1 MPHLG
6 VSMCTYQGAAFLEDQ
21 LASILAQRR
30 RPDSMVIVDDGSVD
44 ATQEIVDEFAD
55 YAPFPVQVRVNPVNL
70 GFVRNFERA
79 ISLAEGDVIVLAD
92 QDDVWREDRLER
104 VERVFSDAPE
114 VGFVFSDAELVDGAL
129 HPLGE
134 RLSQAGGFGADAQRI
149 MRSGGLFDILV
160 RGNVVTGSTLAFRSR
175 FRPLVLPLVDG
186 VEHDAWIALI
196 LSAIAPA
203 VYLDEP
209 LIFYR
214 QHGGNAIG
222 ARKLG
227 LAGRVKRAHESR
239 TDGLASQR
247 RRNEAALARLANVP
261 LAASRREV
269 LREAAAH
276 LGVRSTLPDAR
287 MRRLVPV
294 VRELTGGRYR
304 LSRGLVSALR
314 DLIA

>member
-1 MPHLG
+1 MPHLC

-44 ATQEIVDEFAD
+44 ATQEIAGEFAD
-55 YAPFPVQVRVNPVNL
+55 YAPFPVQVRVNPANL

-92 QDDVWREDRLER
+92 QGDIWREDRLER
-104 VERVFSDAPE
+104 VERVFSEAPE
-114 VGFVFSDAELVDGAL
+114 VAFVFSDADLVDDAL
-129 HPLGE
+129 RPLGE
-134 RLSQAGGFGADAQRI
+134 RLSDAIGFSPEAQRSA
-149 MRSGGLFDILV
+149 RAGRLFEVLV
-160 RGNVVTGSTLAFRSR
+160 RGNVVTGTTMAFRSR
-175 FRPLVLPLVDG
+175 FRPLLLPLVDG

-209 LIFYR
+209 LVRYR

-222 ARKLG
+222 ARRLG
-227 LAGRVKRAHESR
+227 IAGRVMRARDIR

-247 RRNEAALARLANVP
+247 RRNEAALTRLANVP
-261 LAASRREV
+261 LSTSRREV

-276 LGVRSTLPDAR
+276 LRVRSSLPDSR
-287 MRRLVPV
+287 LRRLVPV

-304 LSRGLVSALR
+304 LSRGIASALR